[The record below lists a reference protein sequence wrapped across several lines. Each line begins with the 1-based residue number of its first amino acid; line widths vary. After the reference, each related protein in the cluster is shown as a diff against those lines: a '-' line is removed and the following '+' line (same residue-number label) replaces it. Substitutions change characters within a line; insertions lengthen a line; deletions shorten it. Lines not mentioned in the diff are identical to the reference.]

1 MALFEC
7 HQCGGTVGEG
17 ARACPHC
24 GGWPYPRNPQN
35 LRQQLVV
42 VLILAIILAAVLTYQ
57 LLGIPGL

>member
-7 HQCGGTVGEG
+7 HQCCGAVGEG

-24 GGWPYPRNPQN
+24 GGWPYPRNPKII
-35 LRQQLVV
+35 RQQIFVAL
-42 VLILAIILAAVLTYQ
+42 LLGIILAAVLTYQ